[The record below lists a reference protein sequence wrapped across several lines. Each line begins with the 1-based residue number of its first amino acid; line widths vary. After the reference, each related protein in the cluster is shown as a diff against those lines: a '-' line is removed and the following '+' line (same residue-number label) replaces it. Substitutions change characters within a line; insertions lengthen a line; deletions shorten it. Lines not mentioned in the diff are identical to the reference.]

1 MSLRELKILDT
12 DPEERYDDIV
22 KLAAEVFKVPIAYI
36 ALIDG
41 ERQWFKSQ
49 QGLCERQTERKI
61 SFCGHAILQEEA
73 LVVNDAMEDPRFAGN
88 PMVIG
93 EPFVRFYA
101 GQSVKGPRGHR
112 VGTLCLVDR
121 KPREFSAA
129 DRLVLEQMAR
139 LVEHQFS
146 LFDMIEA
153 QDDLLRVKE
162 ELLESKR
169 EVERLFG
176 ELSAEKDETDRLLHS
191 ILPAHIARELKER
204 GEVKAERH
212 DRACVLFADFTNFTA
227 LSDKLTPEEVVA
239 ELDACFC
246 AFDEIMAEHGVEKL
260 KTLGDGYMAAS
271 GIGARDDDG
280 HGRLLRAAL
289 EIRDWIRD
297 RCLEKNAAGKKYWD
311 IRIGLHTGPIVA
323 GVVGRSKFAYDI
335 WGDTV
340 NTASR
345 LESNSEPGRINV
357 SREFQLLV
365 GELAGCV
372 SRGGIPVKGKE
383 TIDMFFIDELK

>member
-12 DPEERYDDIV
+12 EPEERYDGIV
-22 KLAAEVFKVPIAYI
+22 KLAADVFDVPIAYI
-36 ALIDG
+36 ALVDG
-41 ERQWFKSQ
+41 DRQWFKSL
-49 QGLCERQTERKI
+49 QGFSTRQTDRKV
-61 SFCGHAILQEEA
+61 SFCGHAILQDEA
-73 LVVNDAMEDPRFAGN
+73 LIIEDALEDSRFAGN
-88 PMVIG
+88 PMVTG

-101 GQSVKGPRGHR
+101 GQSVKGPGGQR
-112 VGTLCLVDR
+112 VGTLCLIDR
-121 KPREFSAA
+121 KPREFTVAN
-129 DRLVLEQMAR
+129 RLVLEQLAR

-153 QDDLLRVKE
+153 QDELLRVKE

-246 AFDEIMAEHGVEKL
+246 AFDEIMAEYGVEKL

-271 GIGARDDDG
+271 GIDDRDQDD
-280 HGRLLRAAL
+280 HGRLLRAAF
-289 EIRDWIRD
+289 EIRDWIRH
-297 RCLEKNAAGKKYWD
+297 RCAEKNAAGKQYWD

-357 SREFQLLV
+357 SHEFRQLIDDQA
-365 GELAGCV
+365 ECI
-372 SRGGIPVKGKE
+372 SRGEIPVKGKRK
-383 TIDMFFIDELK
+383 IDMFFIDELK